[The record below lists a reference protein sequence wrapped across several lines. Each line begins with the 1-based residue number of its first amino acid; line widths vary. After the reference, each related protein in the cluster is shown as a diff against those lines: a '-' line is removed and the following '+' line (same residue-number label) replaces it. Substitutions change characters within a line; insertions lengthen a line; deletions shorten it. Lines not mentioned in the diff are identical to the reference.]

1 MGLFTMP
8 SLGSD
13 MEAGTLAEWL
23 VKPGDHV
30 SRGDVVAVV
39 ETQKGA
45 IEIECFEAGIVEELR
60 AVVGAEVPVG
70 APLALIRAPGEE
82 RPVESAPEPPQPH
95 RPALRPLSPL
105 PPQGSGSPA
114 ASPAARVRA
123 CELGIELA
131 GLTGSGPGGAILL
144 ADVAPPAP
152 IVPPGPVAA
161 KPGPRV
167 TAQTEMRRAIAAAM
181 TRAKREIPHFYLSA
195 TMDVQPARDWL
206 DARNAGRPPDG
217 RLLLGALFVRAVVL
231 AAQAVPVMNG
241 HYRDDAFHP
250 ASGVNIGVA
259 VALRGGGL
267 VAPALIDADR
277 LDLAG
282 TMAGMRDLVMRA
294 RAGRLRG
301 SEMSEG
307 TITVSSLGETGAE
320 AMAGVI
326 FPPQVAL
333 VGIGAPQFRPWVVAG
348 EIVPRQVVTVT
359 VSADHRVSD
368 GRQAARFLAA
378 FEQQIAT
385 PEAL

>member
-23 VKPGDHV
+23 VKPGDRV

-45 IEIECFEAGIVEELR
+45 IEIECFEDGVVDELR
-60 AVVGAEVPVG
+60 AEVGAEVPVG
-70 APLALIRAPGEE
+70 APLALILAPGEDRPAE
-82 RPVESAPEPPQPH
+82 RGPEPQHPKPPTAQPV
-95 RPALRPLSPL
+95 SPL
-105 PPQGSGSPA
+105 PPETPHGPA
-114 ASPAARVRA
+114 ASPAARMRA
-123 CELGIELA
+123 RDLGVDLA

-144 ADVAPPAP
+144 ADVVPPAEVMP
-152 IVPPGPVAA
+152 QPVPRAD
-161 KPGPRV
+161 
-167 TAQTEMRRAIAAAM
+167 AQTEMRRAIAAAM

-206 DARNAGRPPDG
+206 SARNADRPPDE

-231 AAQAVPVMNG
+231 AARAVPVMNG
-241 HYRDDAFHP
+241 HYRDEAFHP
-250 ASGVNIGVA
+250 APGVNVGVA

-267 VAPALIDADR
+267 VAPALIGAER
-277 LDLAG
+277 LDLPA

-333 VGIGAPQFRPWVVAG
+333 VGIGAPQLRPWVVAG
-348 EIVPRQVVTVT
+348 AIVPRHVVTVT

-378 FEQQIAT
+378 FEKQIAT
-385 PEAL
+385 PEGL

>member
-13 MEAGTLAEWL
+13 MEAGTLSEWL
-23 VKPGDHV
+23 VTPGDHV

-45 IEIECFEAGIVEELR
+45 IEIECFEAGLVEELR
-60 AVVGAEVPVG
+60 AEVGAEVPVG
-70 APLALIRAPGEE
+70 APLALVLAPGEE
-82 RPVESAPEPPQPH
+82 RPVESAPELPTPH
-95 RPALRPLSPL
+95 RPAPRPLSPP
-105 PPQGSGSPA
+105 PPQGSDSIA

-123 CELGIELA
+123 RELAIELA

-161 KPGPRV
+161 MPGPRA

-181 TRAKREIPHFYLSA
+181 TRAKREIPHFYLSV

-241 HYRDDAFHP
+241 HYRDGAFHP
-250 ASGVNIGVA
+250 ASGVNVGVA

-333 VGIGAPQFRPWVVAG
+333 VGIGAPQLRPWVVAG

-359 VSADHRVSD
+359 VSVDHRVSD

-385 PEAL
+385 PEGL